1 MIVCSLERPGARARV
16 EFTRSCS
23 SMADN
28 PAHRVHGVWAGKS
41 RAYYYLITYMH
52 FEIVGLR
59 GIGVIRIVKLG
70 SVVS

>member
-1 MIVCSLERPGARARV
+1 
-16 EFTRSCS
+16 
-23 SMADN
+23 MADN